1 MNAPTTLKEL
11 MPASPDTDNKGQQGQ
26 DIIHE
31 SAHLHVTGEAIYT
44 DDIPELRGTLYAALI
59 LSPVAHG
66 ELIGDGI
73 DYAAI
78 MKEHGVV
85 AVYTAKD
92 IPGENNCGPIIH
104 DDPFLADGK
113 VEFLGQA
120 VAVVVATDMLY
131 AREVAKRAKV
141 LVKELPA
148 LLTIEE
154 ALEAKSFIMP
164 AKGITRGKPAEA
176 IANASHQIT
185 GSTYC
190 GQQEQF
196 YLEGQITYA
205 VPREDDQLTLYVSTQ
220 HPDGNQREAAAALNL
235 TTKDV
240 EVICRRMGGAFG
252 GKEGNASIF
261 SQSAALAA
269 FKLKKP
275 VKLRINRDDDMMVTG
290 KRHDFRIDYTVGF
303 DDNGRILGADF
314 MLASRCGYSTDFSGP
329 VNDRAVLHIDNC
341 YYLPHLHIISHRCK
355 THTQSGTAFR
365 GFGGPQ
371 GMFGIETVIEEIALK
386 TGLDALDVRK
396 VNLYQDP
403 AVSGDAG
410 SMTTQYNQVIE
421 DFIADKV
428 IDQVEAESKYRARR
442 DSVNTFNAKNKYR
455 KKGVALVPLKFG
467 ISFTA
472 TMLNQGG
479 ALLNIYMDGS
489 VSVNHGGTEM
499 GQGLNTKMQQVA
511 ADGLGIPVRY
521 VRVSGTDT
529 QKVPNAS
536 ATAASSG
543 ADINGAAINNACDQ
557 MRARLA
563 PVAARMLG
571 CDAADIVFAQGAAS
585 VRQDTTPVR
594 QDATPVRPELVEGFT
609 PSSTPPKLTQ
619 IDWKSLIKQAWLD
632 RVGLSVTGFYMT
644 PDIKYDFTTLQG
656 KAFYYNCYGA
666 AVTEVEIDTRTGE
679 WWLQAVDIVH
689 DAGQSIN
696 PSIDIGQIEGAYVQ
710 GMGWLTME
718 ECVWDLKG
726 KKTEDGFSG
735 RGKLLTHGPS
745 TYKIPVASDIPE
757 HFKVS
762 FFDGQN
768 VKPTPFRSKA
778 VGEPPLMLALSAY
791 FALRDAVSA
800 SADHTARVDLTAPA
814 TPEKI
819 LMACERAKALS
830 QP

>member
-11 MPASPDTDNKGQQGQ
+11 MPASDQATDSKGQQGQ

-31 SAHLHVTGEAIYT
+31 SAHLHVTGEAVYT

-66 ELIGDGI
+66 QLIGDGI

-176 IANASHQIT
+176 IANAPRKIT

-371 GMFGIETVIEEIALK
+371 GMFGIETVIEEIAQNIGK
-386 TGLDALDVRK
+386 DPVDVRK

-403 AVSGDAG
+403 AISGDAG

-442 DSVNTFNAKNKYR
+442 DSVNAFNAKNKYR

-511 ADGLGIPVRY
+511 ADGLGIPVRH
-521 VRVSGTDT
+521 VRVTGTDT

-571 CDAADIVFAQGAAS
+571 CNADAIKFEAGQAINTGTSGLNDKKS
-585 VRQDTTPVR
+585 V
-594 QDATPVRPELVEGFT
+594 
-609 PSSTPPKLTQ
+609 
-619 IDWKSLIKQAWLD
+619 DWTSLIKQAWLD

-718 ECVWDLKG
+718 ECIWDLKG
-726 KKTEDGFSG
+726 KKTDDGKGNVQFSG

-800 SADHTARVDLTAPA
+800 SADHKARVDLTAPA

-819 LMACERAKALS
+819 LMACERAKATVG
-830 QP
+830 